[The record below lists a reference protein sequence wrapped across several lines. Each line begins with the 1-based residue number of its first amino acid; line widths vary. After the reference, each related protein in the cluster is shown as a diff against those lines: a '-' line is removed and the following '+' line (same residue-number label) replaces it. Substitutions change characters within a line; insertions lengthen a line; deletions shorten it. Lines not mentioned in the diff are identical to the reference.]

1 MPVTFSTMFS
11 RFPSRNTY
19 LQYQYLIEF
28 VLCFLVKV
36 PFGNVKKERD
46 NLILANTVL
55 LDLSSEQ
62 YFNDFVL
69 GFLLIFF
76 LKLVFLLINILLNL
90 FLVSL

>member
-1 MPVTFSTMFS
+1 M
-11 RFPSRNTY
+11 
-19 LQYQYLIEF
+19 
-28 VLCFLVKV
+28 KV

-55 LDLSSEQ
+55 LDLPSEQ

-69 GFLLIFF
+69 GFLLNFF
-76 LKLVFLLINILLNL
+76 FKVNGKGENNVLAYNLAYPLFLLINILLNL